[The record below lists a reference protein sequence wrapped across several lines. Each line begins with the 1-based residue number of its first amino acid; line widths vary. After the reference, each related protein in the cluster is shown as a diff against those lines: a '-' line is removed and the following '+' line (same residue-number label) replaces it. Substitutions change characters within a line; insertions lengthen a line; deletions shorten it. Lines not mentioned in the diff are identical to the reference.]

1 MITMASAIVKADE
14 LPVKLVAL
22 LAKVSKK
29 VLNFIADID
38 YSFNKYIV
46 AIYLKLNA

>member
-1 MITMASAIVKADE
+1 MANAIVKADE

-29 VLNFIADID
+29 VLNFITGNN
-38 YSFNKYIV
+38 YSFKNIV
-46 AIYLKLNA
+46 STIYLE

>member
-22 LAKVSKK
+22 LAKVSK